1 LAISA
6 VKLFLEAIPEHA
18 LIYNPLSPT
27 MRKAILLYNPSSGG
41 RRDHR
46 ESDVES
52 AATVLRTA
60 GVEITKL
67 ATEPHGDAADQA
79 KEAIAKGYDTVI
91 ACGGDGTVHDILQG
105 VAGTHV
111 PLGIIPLG
119 TANALAHD
127 LKLPLNA
134 VKAANALL
142 HARPR
147 RVTLGHVTY
156 RDFSGT
162 LNMRYF
168 IVAAGIGVDAHLFYK
183 LNAGVKKSLG
193 MLSYYAKATHLWLTD
208 PFTRFAADFL
218 PTGYNQSQR
227 SAVSELLAVRIN
239 NFGGVLQELAP
250 GASLERN
257 DLRLVLF
264 RTTSRLMYLL
274 YIIRGLLRE
283 RFPVY
288 GIDLVHA
295 EQVACDYLPSP
306 TPVRK
311 NGHPPTNLRI
321 FVEVD
326 GELVGTLPAKISSAT
341 EAVSLLVP

>member
-1 LAISA
+1 
-6 VKLFLEAIPEHA
+6 
-18 LIYNPLSPT
+18 
-27 MRKAILLYNPSSGG
+27 MRKAILLYNPSSGP

-46 ESDVES
+46 ESVVES
-52 AATVLRTA
+52 AASVLRSA
-60 GVEITKL
+60 GIEVTKL
-67 ATEPHGDAADQA
+67 PTEPHGKAADQA
-79 KEAIAKGYDTVI
+79 KAATLDGYDTVI

-127 LKLPLNA
+127 LKLPLDP
-134 VKAANALL
+134 VKAAGVLL

-147 RVTLGHVTY
+147 RVTLGQVTY
-156 RDFSGT
+156 RDFSGNLGT
-162 LNMRYF
+162 RYF

-183 LNAGVKKSLG
+183 LSAGAKKSLG
-193 MLSYYAKATHLWLTD
+193 MLSYYAKATHLWLTN

-218 PTGYNQSQR
+218 PTGQWESQR
-227 SAVSELLAVRIN
+227 LGVSELLAVRIN

-264 RTTSRLMYLL
+264 RTRSRLAYLL

-283 RFPVY
+283 GFPVP

-295 EQVACDYLPSP
+295 ETVACDYLPAP
-306 TPVRK
+306 APVRK
-311 NGHPPTNLRI
+311 NGHPPSNPHI
-321 FVEVD
+321 YVEVD
-326 GELVGTLPAKISSAT
+326 GELVGTLPAKISAAT
-341 EAVSLLVP
+341 EAVSLLAP